1 MEPNNTI
8 MYTIDTVI
16 ISNLYSRE
24 IVELY
29 FAIDREKRLIGA
41 KKKVNESLRIAVQI
55 AQQRITLR
63 RLLLNGK

>member
-29 FAIDREKRLIGA
+29 FAIDRQKRLIGA
-41 KKKVNESLRIAVQI
+41 KKKVNES
-55 AQQRITLR
+55 
-63 RLLLNGK
+63 

>member
-29 FAIDREKRLIGA
+29 FAIDRQKRLIGA
-41 KKKVNESLRIAVQI
+41 KKKGE
-55 AQQRITLR
+55 
-63 RLLLNGK
+63 